1 LGGCFREVIDI
12 RAATP
17 GDVPAIAALF
27 HEHMRAAFGPD
38 AVWDGS
44 PEALA
49 RDGFGLHFQMLVATR
64 AGECVGFVGW
74 QNDYDVHSCLPGG
87 ELNDLYVRPDVRGL
101 GVALRL
107 VAAVAATVR
116 ARGGK
121 YIRGLTTGDP
131 RTLALYG
138 RVAVAFEGANCVL
151 GGAAFR
157 TVADLAGKPA
167 RAIIRGL
174 PDKSTNFDA

>member
-1 LGGCFREVIDI
+1 VIDI

>member
-1 LGGCFREVIDI
+1 MIEI
-12 RAATP
+12 RPATTE
-17 GDVPAIAALF
+17 DVPAIAALF
-27 HEHMRAAFGPD
+27 GAHMRDAFG
-38 AVWDGS
+38 AGARWDGS
-44 PEALA
+44 AEALA
-49 RDGFGLHFQMLVATR
+49 RDGFGLHFEMLVATR
-64 AGECVGFVGW
+64 SSECVGFVGW
-74 QNDYDVHSCLPGG
+74 QNDYDVHSCIPGA
-87 ELNDLYVRPDVRGL
+87 ELNDMYVRPDVRGL

-121 YIRGLTTGDP
+121 YVRGLTTGDP

-138 RVAVAFEGANCVL
+138 RIAVAFEGANCIL

-157 TVADLAGKPA
+157 TVAELAGKPA

-174 PDKSTNFDA
+174 PDNQANWKP